1 MQVLHFEIRIFST
14 CSACLFVDEE
24 LEFTN
29 RNFSFVG
36 EKAISVRS
44 RRYILLY
51 TCPLTLDTLIV

>member
-44 RRYILLY
+44 RR
-51 TCPLTLDTLIV
+51 